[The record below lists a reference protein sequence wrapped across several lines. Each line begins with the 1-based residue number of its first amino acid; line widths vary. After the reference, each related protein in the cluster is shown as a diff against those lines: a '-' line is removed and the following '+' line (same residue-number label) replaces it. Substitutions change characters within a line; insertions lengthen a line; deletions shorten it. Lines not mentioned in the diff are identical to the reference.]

1 MFSLH
6 AKEPLGDINTLLGGV
21 SFCSPTALS
30 SRVKY
35 VRNDIQ
41 RFISAKPNMRT
52 SWEIGEQPKLHF

>member
-30 SRVKY
+30 SQVKSS
-35 VRNDIQ
+35 V
-41 RFISAKPNMRT
+41 SSLSNMRT
-52 SWEIGEQPKLHF
+52 SWEIGEQPILHF